1 MKNLAELLQVNEEP
15 LPRLYC
21 DMDQVLC
28 AFLTGAKQILGS
40 DFQKSDRNTRWE
52 KIAGTKGFWENLQ
65 FMPGA
70 RKLLQRIQ
78 KYDPYILSAYSERDS
93 RSKPG
98 KIKWI
103 QKNTRIPKSRTIV
116 VLRSQKQRYATQ
128 NGQFCVL
135 IDDYIKNIKEW
146 ENKGGVGIHHTDVN
160 KTLKEL
166 TNLGY
171 K

>member
-1 MKNLAELLQVNEEP
+1 MNENVRELLQVNEEP

-21 DMDQVLC
+21 DMDQVLV
-28 AFLTGAKQILGS
+28 ALGATKQILGS

-70 RKLLQRIQ
+70 KKLLQRIQ

-116 VLRSQKQRYATQ
+116 VKRTRNSLMPPIMDS
-128 NGQFCVL
+128 FL
-135 IDDYIKNIKEW
+135 F
-146 ENKGGVGIHHTDVN
+146 
-160 KTLKEL
+160 
-166 TNLGY
+166 
-171 K
+171 

>member
-1 MKNLAELLQVNEEP
+1 MKNVRELLQVNEEP

-52 KIAGTKGFWENLQ
+52 KIAGTKG
-65 FMPGA
+65 
-70 RKLLQRIQ
+70 
-78 KYDPYILSAYSERDS
+78 SAYTDRDS
-93 RSKPG
+93 RSKGG
-98 KIKWI
+98 KIKWV
-103 QKNTRIPKSRTIV
+103 QKNTKIPKSRTIV

>member
-1 MKNLAELLQVNEEP
+1 MKNLTELLQVNEEP

-21 DMDQVLC
+21 DMDQVLV
-28 AFLTGAKQILGS
+28 AFLSGAKQITGQ
-40 DFQKSDRNTRWE
+40 DFQKMNRDTRW
-52 KIAGTKGFWENLQ
+52 KTISNVPRFWENLQ

-70 RKLLQRIQ
+70 KKLLQRIQ